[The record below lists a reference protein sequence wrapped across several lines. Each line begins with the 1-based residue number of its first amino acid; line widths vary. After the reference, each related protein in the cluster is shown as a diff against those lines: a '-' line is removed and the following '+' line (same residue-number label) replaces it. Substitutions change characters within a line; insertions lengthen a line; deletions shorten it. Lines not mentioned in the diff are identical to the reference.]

1 MILIT
6 GSAGYIGS
14 ELCSKFEK
22 QKINYVGIDN
32 LKYSYNKNIF
42 NKKKFKKCCF
52 SNKSAIL
59 NIINKFK
66 IKTIIHAAAFSYV
79 NDAEINKKKY
89 YLNNTI
95 KTKKFIN
102 VSAEAGVKNFIFLSS
117 SNVYSE
123 NNKRFYENTKTNPKN
138 FYGRTKSDIE
148 KFLLKKK
155 NKFHNLIILRL
166 FNIIGLTKFF
176 KPKNFGNF
184 RYQRILFK
192 MFFNIKKNIP
202 IKINYINKKKKLV
215 FPSRD
220 FLDIRDF
227 CQLIII
233 MLKSLKKTKS
243 HKIYNVG
250 SGKSLSL
257 KKILKLV
264 IKINK
269 SNFQINYNKI
279 EQKEYINTKSSISKA
294 KRDYNWSPK
303 KSINSSIMSYK
314 KNMVI

>member
-52 SNKSAIL
+52 SNKNAIL

-102 VSAEAGVKNFIFLSS
+102 V
-117 SNVYSE
+117 
-123 NNKRFYENTKTNPKN
+123 
-138 FYGRTKSDIE
+138 
-148 KFLLKKK
+148 
-155 NKFHNLIILRL
+155 RL
-166 FNIIGLTKFF
+166 FNIIGLTRFF
-176 KPKNFGNF
+176 KPKNFGKF
-184 RYQRILFK
+184 KYQRILFK
-192 MFFNIKKNIP
+192 IFFNIKKNIP
-202 IKINYINKKKKLV
+202 IKINYISKKKKLV

-227 CQLIII
+227 CQLIIV